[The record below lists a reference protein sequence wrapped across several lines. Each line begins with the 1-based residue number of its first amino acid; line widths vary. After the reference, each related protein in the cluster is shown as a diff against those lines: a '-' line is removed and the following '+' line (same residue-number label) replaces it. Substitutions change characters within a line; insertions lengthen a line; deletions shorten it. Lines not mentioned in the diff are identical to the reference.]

1 MCLQGFCQRHS
12 SHDLIEGEDLGKNLV
27 HLQSVEG
34 SSLMVVEVLRMVHD
48 RHLKCVILVHIQHL

>member
-1 MCLQGFCQRHS
+1 MCLEGFCQRHS
-12 SHDLIEGEDLGKNLV
+12 SHDLIEGEDLGKS
-27 HLQSVEG
+27 LQSVEG